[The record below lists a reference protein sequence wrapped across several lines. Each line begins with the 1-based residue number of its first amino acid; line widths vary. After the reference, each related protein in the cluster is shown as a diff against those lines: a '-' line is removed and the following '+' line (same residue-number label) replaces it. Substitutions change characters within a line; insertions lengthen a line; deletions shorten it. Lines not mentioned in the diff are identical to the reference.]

1 MKILMMTNTY
11 KPFIGGV
18 PRSVE
23 TFTEEYRKLGHQV
36 KIVAPNFEGQEEDP
50 NVTRVPALQH
60 FNGTDFSV
68 EIPIPFFLSDLMEE
82 FKPDIIHSHHPF
94 LLGNTALRL
103 ASHCEAPLIYTFHT
117 FYERYTHYIPG
128 EDSEAKHRFVNT
140 LVTGYANLCDQI
152 FAPSLSVAKVLQER
166 GVTRPIEVVPT
177 GINVKA
183 ISQGNGTDFRIS
195 HRIPAEAFIVGF
207 VSRLALE
214 KNLEFL
220 CNAVLPLLELETSV
234 WFVIA
239 GSGPLEEVL
248 RKRFETHSCSQRC
261 SDRILMLGDLKGSE
275 LYDFYRAMDV
285 FAFASHSETQGLVVT
300 EAMAGETPVV
310 ALDAPGIREV
320 VQDGINGRLLQSE
333 NESEFTQALH
343 EFFQLPLSSRKA
355 MGIEAK
361 HMAETLSDEVCAKHA
376 LEIYSRA
383 KRISVAA
390 RKLESGWE
398 EWLRQVSLEWELL
411 VNLGRATGEAVLGR
425 ALVDKAEK

>member
-1 MKILMMTNTY
+1 MKILMVTNTY

-23 TFTEEYRKLGHQV
+23 TFTEQYRKLGHAV
-36 KIVAPNFEGQEEDP
+36 RIVAPNFEGQEEDP
-50 NVTRVPALQH
+50 NVTRVPAIQN

-68 EIPIPFFLSDLMEE
+68 EIPIPFFLSDLMEQ

-103 ASHCEAPLIYTFHT
+103 ASHSEAPLIYTFHT

-177 GINVKA
+177 GVNVKA
-183 ISQGNGTDFRIS
+183 ISEGNGVAFRKN
-195 HRIPAEAFIVGF
+195 HQIPADAFVVGF

-220 CNAVLPLLELETSV
+220 SNAVLAFLELETHA

-239 GSGPLEEVL
+239 GTGPLEESL
-248 RKRFETHSCSQRC
+248 RNRFQSHACNP
-261 SDRILMLGDLKGSE
+261 RILMLGDLQGSE
-275 LYDFYRAMDV
+275 LHGLYRCMDV

-320 VQDGINGRLLQSE
+320 VKDGINGRLLPSE
-333 NESEFTQALH
+333 NVNTFTQALLDIYN
-343 EFFQLPLSSRKA
+343 LPPHARKA

-361 HMAETLSDEVCAKHA
+361 RTAESLSDDNCAKHA
-376 LEIYSRA
+376 LEIYGKA
-383 KRISVAA
+383 KLISVAS
-390 RKLESGWE
+390 RKHESGWE
-398 EWLRQVSLEWELL
+398 EWLRQISVEWELL
-411 VNLGRATGEAVLGR
+411 ANLGRAAGEAVLGTSP
-425 ALVDKAEK
+425 VDQSKN